1 MAGIV
6 RDYNG
11 QGITVVQTTPDV
23 EVGSRRMY
31 LHPTYGWQEW
41 IYIRNGEA
49 SSSLTA
55 GLGVMLEASVAA
67 GILDGNISG
76 TGTANCRFLG
86 VAQHTIVAA
95 SYGWILRKGFG
106 LSQSNGTQT
115 VNTAQKPAANGQFT
129 DGTIGTDDMCVFA
142 IGDDGGVASTN
153 VLSYISVP

>member
-11 QGITVVQTTPDV
+11 QGITITQATPDV

-41 IYIRNGEA
+41 IYIQNGNA
-49 SSSLTA
+49 ASLTA
-55 GLGVMLEASVAA
+55 GLGVMVKASATSNV
-67 GILDGNISG
+67 GDISG
-76 TGTANCRFLG
+76 AATPNCRMLG
-86 VAQHTIVAA
+86 VAQHTIAA
-95 SYGWILRKGFG
+95 SYYGWILRNGLG

-115 VNTAQKPAANGQFT
+115 VNTAQKTAANGQFT
-129 DGTIGTDDMCVFA
+129 DGTIGTDEMCVFA

-153 VLSYISVP
+153 VLSRVSVP